1 MAFDKQNIK
10 TNYSTDKDNVLSEF
24 YIPVLSEATSYDR
37 AVGYFTTSGLLT
49 FLRGIGGLVENN
61 GKMRLVIGDSLTGD
75 EYTAI
80 KNSKNQELA
89 LSRLDKKWSEFI
101 EQDLSELKKHRLE
114 IFSWLFNKGFLE
126 IKYAFRRKGL
136 FHKKIGVI
144 TDADGQTI
152 VFAGSNNETESALI
166 SNKDNPDGNSEEFDV
181 YVSWKSESFEDHGRD
196 KIESFNRVWN
206 NKETNTLTVDLPSE
220 HYEKIKNIYTEGN
233 APKSDIESRQAEL
246 FDHILQSK
254 DMYAIH
260 NEIAIPAN
268 ITLRDY
274 QKEVINGWF
283 NSNGQGIIQMATGTG
298 KTVTAISAA
307 VHIFNQSGLKMLLV
321 ICPYKHLAKQWVGEL
336 KKFGFNPVSAYIS
349 AQKWHKKL
357 TDILHH
363 PPKDGCISVVTT
375 SSTFIGDKFQGL
387 IDLFPDRTVIIGD
400 EVHNYGSEEMIKKLP
415 NSINLR
421 MGLSATPERHM
432 DAEGTKAIFDYF
444 GKSVEPIVTLSDAL
458 DWEVL
463 TKYYYHPIQTTLNDD
478 EYDEYEQ
485 ITGKISKLVAMGH
498 SIDDNSSSSLNY
510 LLIQRARI
518 ISSCENKIPKLK
530 KLIKSL
536 MSKEK
541 PDKFLV
547 YCGDGKVD
555 SSTTDDEVKQ
565 IEEVTRLLGKEL
577 GLIVS
582 RYTAETK
589 LDDREKMQLDIA
601 SGEIDGI
608 VAIRCL
614 DEGVDIPEVDT
625 AFILASSSNPKQFI
639 QRRGRVLRRAPDK
652 EYATIYDF
660 IVTPPEYSEVT
671 EMDRKLLEKELNR
684 CIEFADMS
692 ENKFS
697 ARGSLIDIMKKYDLL
712 YM

>member
-1 MAFDKQNIK
+1 
-10 TNYSTDKDNVLSEF
+10 
-24 YIPVLSEATSYDR
+24 
-37 AVGYFTTSGLLT
+37 
-49 FLRGIGGLVENN
+49 
-61 GKMRLVIGDSLTGD
+61 
-75 EYTAI
+75 
-80 KNSKNQELA
+80 
-89 LSRLDKKWSEFI
+89 
-101 EQDLSELKKHRLE
+101 
-114 IFSWLFNKGFLE
+114 
-126 IKYAFRRKGL
+126 
-136 FHKKIGVI
+136 
-144 TDADGQTI
+144 
-152 VFAGSNNETESALI
+152 
-166 SNKDNPDGNSEEFDV
+166 
-181 YVSWKSESFEDHGRD
+181 
-196 KIESFNRVWN
+196 
-206 NKETNTLTVDLPSE
+206 
-220 HYEKIKNIYTEGN
+220 
-233 APKSDIESRQAEL
+233 
-246 FDHILQSK
+246 
-254 DMYAIH
+254 
-260 NEIAIPAN
+260 
-268 ITLRDY
+268 
-274 QKEVINGWF
+274 
-283 NSNGQGIIQMATGTG
+283 
-298 KTVTAISAA
+298 
-307 VHIFNQSGLKMLLV
+307 
-321 ICPYKHLAKQWVGEL
+321 
-336 KKFGFNPVSAYIS
+336 
-349 AQKWHKKL
+349 
-357 TDILHH
+357 
-363 PPKDGCISVVTT
+363 
-375 SSTFIGDKFQGL
+375 
-387 IDLFPDRTVIIGD
+387 VIIGD

-712 YM
+712 YI